1 MRAEQKQST
10 AGQDGKVITF
20 PADGK
25 FAGNYHEKIKGK
37 RRTMITSFSNKSVRE
52 IVQLN
57 QKARARNKA
66 GLFVVEGV
74 KMFQEAPEER
84 IVRVYIA
91 QRAER
96 GLREAYEKKLDKV
109 HWEVVADEVFDRMS
123 DTKTPQGVLTLVK
136 QYRYRLEELLLG
148 KQAGQCIDRST
159 GKRVSIIGGVHRKNL
174 LYMLLEDIQDP
185 GNLGTIFRTGEAVG
199 VDGIIM
205 SSHTVDLYNPK
216 TIRSTMGSIYRV
228 PFFYTEDLGDTIRVL
243 QRNEIHVYAADLN
256 GEKFYDE
263 YDYHGG
269 TAFLIGNEGN
279 GLREE
284 TVSCADACIS
294 IPMEGNV
301 ESLNAATASTVL
313 FYEAYRQ
320 RRRS

>member
-1 MRAEQKQST
+1 MILILYSPQMVNLR
-10 AGQDGKVITF
+10 GI
-20 PADGK
+20 
-25 FAGNYHEKIKGK
+25 IIGK
-37 RRTMITSFSNKSVRE
+37 RFRSLAGGKRKTMITSFSNKSMKE

-66 GLFVVEGV
+66 GLFVVEGI
-74 KMFQEAPEER
+74 KMFQEAPADR
-84 IVRVYIA
+84 IVRVYMA

-96 GLREAYEKKLDKV
+96 ELREIYGKKLDKISC
-109 HWEVVADEVFDRMS
+109 EIVADEVFDRMS
-123 DTKTPQGVLTLVK
+123 DTKSPQGILTLVK
-136 QYRYRLEELLLG
+136 QYHYRLEELFMG
-148 KQAGQCIDRST
+148 KQERTCIDRNT
-159 GKRVSIIGGVHRKNL
+159 GRTVSIIGGVRQKKM
-174 LYMLLEDIQDP
+174 LYILLEDIQDP

-199 VDGIIM
+199 ADGIIM
-205 SSHTVDLYNPK
+205 SSHTVDVYNPK

-228 PFFYTEDLGDTIRVL
+228 PFIYTEDICGIIQTLRKNNTR
-243 QRNEIHVYAADLN
+243 VYAADL
-256 GEKFYDE
+256 GGKKFYDE
-263 YDYHGG
+263 FDYRGS

-284 TVSCADACIS
+284 TAACADARIS

-320 RRRS
+320 RRHG